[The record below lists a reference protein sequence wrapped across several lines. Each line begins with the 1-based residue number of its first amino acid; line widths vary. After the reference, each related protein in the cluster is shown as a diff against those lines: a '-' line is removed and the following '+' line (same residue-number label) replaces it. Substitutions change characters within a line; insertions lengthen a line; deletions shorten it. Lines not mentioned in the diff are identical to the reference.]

1 MNYFEKNLMEEIEY
15 KKFLIEDIVEIIV
28 SDSQEENLIKNLYKK
43 HLFEMSFCFSEASQI
58 SYIFTTMNIIDL
70 VIL

>member
-28 SDSQEENLIKNLYKK
+28 SDS
-43 HLFEMSFCFSEASQI
+43 
-58 SYIFTTMNIIDL
+58 
-70 VIL
+70 